1 MSPSHFCLR
10 EAQGLEEG
18 SDEGRGGGSG
28 GIRTVLIFLFLIVGD
43 DFPVEGIDGLN
54 LPDEMVYARIS
65 AVSYYFKFLSLFQRS
80 LTSSNLLLMPT
91 AGLFWNI

>member
-1 MSPSHFCLR
+1 MR
-10 EAQGLEEG
+10 G
-18 SDEGRGGGSG
+18 GRGRGDLDSFEF
-28 GIRTVLIFLFLIVGD
+28 FLFLIVGD

-54 LPDEMVYARIS
+54 LPYELDYVRIS

-80 LTSSNLLLMPT
+80 LTSSNLLLMPS

>member
-1 MSPSHFCLR
+1 M
-10 EAQGLEEG
+10 
-18 SDEGRGGGSG
+18 RGGRRRRDADSL
-28 GIRTVLIFLFLIVGD
+28 VFLFFLIVGD

-54 LPDEMVYARIS
+54 LPNELDYVRIS
-65 AVSYYFKFLSLFQRS
+65 AVCYYFKFLSLFQQS

>member
-1 MSPSHFCLR
+1 MR
-10 EAQGLEEG
+10 GEG
-18 SDEGRGGGSG
+18 DPDSFE
-28 GIRTVLIFLFLIVGD
+28 FLFLIVGY

-54 LPDEMVYARIS
+54 LPNELDYVRIS